1 MHDVVPM
8 RGQLPSTASL
18 QCFVSVVELDNV
30 TKAAEYLCL
39 TQSAVS
45 RQIKQLE
52 DSLGQALFERVR
64 QRLRLTP
71 VGQRYYQQVAPLLQ
85 LLLQTTEEARQFR
98 PGVQL
103 VLGIEP
109 ALASHWLLPALAG
122 FTDVHPATSI
132 HLMTDIHKLYQ
143 RQLACDL
150 SVVFGQGD
158 WPGMRVDYLM
168 GDELVAVASPRLFA
182 KWGAIDSRE
191 QLQRY
196 PLLHHTSPESSTAY
210 WWRQAG
216 LSAQA
221 IGRLP
226 GQRLETFPLLL
237 QAAVQGMGA
246 TVLPWYFVAD
256 RIQQGELCQLGER
269 LPCEGGYYLLSDV
282 DVVDQSPVG
291 EFRQWLV
298 QLAHKA

>member
-1 MHDVVPM
+1 M

-18 QCFVSVVELDNV
+18 QCFVTAVEMENV
-30 TKAAEYLCL
+30 TKAAEHLCL

-52 DSLGQALFERVR
+52 DSLGQALFDRVR
-64 QRLRLTP
+64 QRLHLTP

-122 FTDVHPATSI
+122 FAEQHPDTSI

-150 SVVFGQGD
+150 SIVFGQGD
-158 WPGMRVDYLM
+158 WPGMRADYLM
-168 GDELVAVASPRLFA
+168 GDELVAITSPALFA
-182 KWGAIDSRE
+182 KFGAIEAPD

-196 PLLHHTSPESSTAY
+196 PLLHHSSPESSTGY
-210 WWRQAG
+210 WWRQSG
-216 LSAQA
+216 LTAQA
-221 IGRLP
+221 IGRLA

-256 RIQQGELCQLGER
+256 RVQQGELCQLGDR
-269 LPCEGGYYLLSDV
+269 LPCERGYYLLSDV
-282 DVVDQSPVG
+282 DVSDLSPVG
-291 EFRQWLV
+291 VFRQWLV
-298 QLAHKA
+298 ELAHKA